1 MTEKDIDQAILE
13 VLDNKELRKE
23 IGIDKFKA
31 YDLKRKSSIAIKLE
45 VLWKAGKLKLN
56 EPTPETH
63 QQQ

>member
-13 VLDNKELRKE
+13 VLNNKELRKE

-45 VLWKAGKLKLN
+45 VLWQAGKLKLN
-56 EPTPETH
+56 ESTPETH
-63 QQQ
+63 Q